1 MSGGAGGAWPR
12 DATPTSPPL
21 RGVAL
26 RGDVRRRAALHTA
39 CVRRGG
45 RAGGGGSK
53 MAPCGRVRSR
63 CPGPALLLLLALAAR
78 PALAGPPAAALQAG
92 PGLNAAGQPAQGAAP
107 GAAGPRGAR
116 GGGGGS
122 GGGWKLSEEAVCRED
137 VVRLCSKHSW
147 ANNLAVLECLQDVR
161 EVRARPDGEQRA
173 GPGPPSERREPRPH
187 RGAGVR
193 SGAGLRAPGPA
204 RPPRGAPLREA
215 KCCRGA
221 CRAASPRCAARRRG
235 AAELWGRAGRA
246 ASGSAA
252 PRARGASRLLPG
264 PPCGQRMAP
273 SPGCCLPA
281 QPAAGDPFPA

>member
-1 MSGGAGGAWPR
+1 MTGDVAVETPGAAMTAVTTDHEGTRAPMAPRPKMAPRHHRGGREGAWLKGGAGWARGRGLASPR
-12 DATPTSPPL
+12 PPPAP
-21 RGVAL
+21 RGGVL

-78 PALAGPPAAALQAG
+78 PALAVPPAAGLQAG

-107 GAAGPRGAR
+107 GASGPRGAR

-173 GPGPPSERREPRPH
+173 GPGPPSAPGAAASPR
-187 RGAGVR
+187 GGVR
-193 SGAGLRAPGPA
+193 SGA
-204 RPPRGAPLREA
+204 
-215 KCCRGA
+215 
-221 CRAASPRCAARRRG
+221 
-235 AAELWGRAGRA
+235 AGRPEPLPCGLPGCA
-246 ASGSAA
+246 ASGEPRVCFPALLA
-252 PRARGASRLLPG
+252 DGGYLRARGAASR
-264 PPCGQRMAP
+264 
-273 SPGCCLPA
+273 
-281 QPAAGDPFPA
+281 DPFPA